1 MSKKEGSLEVVCATG
16 GAKFTGARLIPTLL
30 NELFE
35 AKKSPE
41 MSNGENNELS
51 GGCTGGGVGC
61 FRLPPHIK

>member
-1 MSKKEGSLEVVCATG
+1 MSKKEGSLLEEETG

-30 NELFE
+30 NEFE